1 MTQREPDAVEPTS
14 TRPPRFPEDFPPRAI
29 SLRRDYGA
37 ETELAPDEPDAV
49 LADDELHL
57 FGLDDGHRMLTLA
70 QIRSVRWRGRVL
82 FAPWR
87 LIVMMLLL
95 VALMTVSWLVD
106 FPGYWGNVLGIVIVV
121 VSLLVIYLRKDTDRV
136 SYRFI
141 VLPEL
146 GGRLTLELPESVP
159 STAVQRF
166 GLLVIE
172 RLRGDGGQDAGGSS
186 PVEGGSKP
194 ADAGEDGDEER
205 VFRRQRR

>member
-1 MTQREPDAVEPTS
+1 MEPTNPS
-14 TRPPRFPEDFPPRAI
+14 PPRFPEDFPPRAV
-29 SLRRDYGA
+29 SLRRDYGV
-37 ETELAPDEPDAV
+37 ETELEPGEPDAV

-57 FGLDDGHRMLTLA
+57 FGLEDGHRMLTLS
-70 QIRSVRWRGRVL
+70 QIRSVRWRSRVL

-146 GGRLTLELPESVP
+146 GGRLTVELPESVS

-166 GLLVIE
+166 GLLVIG
-172 RLRGDGGQDAGGSS
+172 RLRGEGVQDSGGSS
-186 PVEGGSKP
+186 PAVGGSKP
-194 ADAGEDGDEER
+194 AADGEDEDEER
-205 VFRRQRR
+205 LFRRQRR

>member
-1 MTQREPDAVEPTS
+1 MEPNS

-106 FPGYWGNVLGIVIVV
+106 FPGYWGNLLGIVIVV

-172 RLRGDGGQDAGGSS
+172 RLRGDGGQDAGGSPS
-186 PVEGGSKP
+186 G
-194 ADAGEDGDEER
+194 ADESAPLSAGDEDEER